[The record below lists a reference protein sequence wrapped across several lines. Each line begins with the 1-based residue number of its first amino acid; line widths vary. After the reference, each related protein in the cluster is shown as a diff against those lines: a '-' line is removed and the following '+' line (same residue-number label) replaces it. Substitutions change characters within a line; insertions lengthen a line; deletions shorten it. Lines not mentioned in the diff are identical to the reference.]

1 MVRFSFDFLSVG
13 RASIVSIVLVDVMTQ
28 LTLLERAKQR
38 EENAINFLM
47 NYQLKEKELL
57 HNRRRKII
65 AFCASPGC
73 GMWDKLLDKKVES
86 LDLID

>member
-57 HNRRRKII
+57 HNRR
-65 AFCASPGC
+65 
-73 GMWDKLLDKKVES
+73 
-86 LDLID
+86 

>member
-38 EENAINFLM
+38 EENAINFVM

-57 HNRRRKII
+57 HHQRRKRI
-65 AFCASPGC
+65 AFYC
-73 GMWDKLLDKKVES
+73 
-86 LDLID
+86 